1 MRNAPSPSYEG
12 QLVRTEVHDP
22 ASHEE
27 AAVRRPRWAQ
37 VFRVLW
43 KIIAALGTTVVL
55 GAVASI
61 IATVLTSS
69 QGSIPATSP
78 LRQLLAAWPI
88 TLLAGCCLLLLALLI
103 WLLSRWHTHEA
114 VLLSEQ
120 NRTRMLQRLRR
131 TYHDLLVQSLEGA
144 VWVELGFK
152 QKPDAVLT
160 SAHLLLRLPD
170 QPERNLPPGTSI
182 LQVYMEAEG
191 ELLILGKPGAGKS
204 TLLLALAQQLVEQ
217 AQDNVTQPLPVILP
231 LSSWA
236 TKRRPLQDWAS
247 RQMAQIYH
255 VPRQV
260 CEYWLQ
266 HNQILLMLD
275 GLDEMEEEARPACIA
290 AINAYHH
297 EHMMPLVVCSRE
309 AEYTNA
315 SKYQRLALQGAV
327 IVRPLTK
334 RQVNRHLTQV
344 GAPVAA
350 LRQAFTSNPRLQELA
365 TTPLMLNL
373 LMLTY
378 QGTAVKNLSAKGAAL
393 QQQVFD
399 TYIRRMVER
408 RGSTELY
415 PIESTRRWLG
425 WLARQ
430 LRKHNQ
436 PIFYPER
443 LQPDW
448 LPAKQQRWYTWLAVR
463 LPGALI
469 GALAGLLTAPL
480 LITFDPGLLLQYSIL
495 SAFLGAVFSVPRA
508 CVPAHAAQHPHRRQP
523 SRLTPTHGLA
533 CAAVA
538 LVWGVVFL
546 LNTRSA
552 DASTSW
558 PFQCMSSAASGL
570 VIGLSCLLL
579 MVLLPRTARK
589 PTRTAPQDKGWWS
602 RLRHIVSLHGR
613 RALLAATIFG
623 IGIWLSDALSD
634 GPSNELGAALYYG
647 LSNGLSAALNYGLL
661 SVMVSVMLR
670 TLGGGIHLAERLRW
684 TRRSLL
690 RSLFSA
696 KHLRSTLVLIFVSLV
711 LFGVSQGLGPW
722 LNQGLDQGLGWGL
735 SWGLWQGLGW
745 GLSCGLSCWL
755 LLGLFQGISHE
766 RIEDRDRR
774 LFNQGIRDS
783 LRNSMLMTVIS
794 ALLIGIMSVLSWGL
808 SYELSYG
815 LNYGLSW
822 GLSYELSYELGYG
835 LLTGLS
841 QGLSHAWLF
850 VVSGGLLIGIAL
862 SGGLAVL
869 RHYILRFLLQRAD
882 MFPWRAQPFLE
893 DAGRR
898 ILLRC
903 IDGKYS
909 FTHRLLQDYLADQA
923 TSVPE
928 KK

>member
-1 MRNAPSPSYEG
+1 
-12 QLVRTEVHDP
+12 
-22 ASHEE
+22 
-27 AAVRRPRWAQ
+27 
-37 VFRVLW
+37 
-43 KIIAALGTTVVL
+43 
-55 GAVASI
+55 
-61 IATVLTSS
+61 
-69 QGSIPATSP
+69 
-78 LRQLLAAWPI
+78 
-88 TLLAGCCLLLLALLI
+88 
-103 WLLSRWHTHEA
+103 
-114 VLLSEQ
+114 
-120 NRTRMLQRLRR
+120 
-131 TYHDLLVQSLEGA
+131 
-144 VWVELGFK
+144 
-152 QKPDAVLT
+152 
-160 SAHLLLRLPD
+160 
-170 QPERNLPPGTSI
+170 
-182 LQVYMEAEG
+182 
-191 ELLILGKPGAGKS
+191 
-204 TLLLALAQQLVEQ
+204 
-217 AQDNVTQPLPVILP
+217 
-231 LSSWA
+231 
-236 TKRRPLQDWAS
+236 
-247 RQMAQIYH
+247 
-255 VPRQV
+255 
-260 CEYWLQ
+260 
-266 HNQILLMLD
+266 
-275 GLDEMEEEARPACIA
+275 
-290 AINAYHH
+290 
-297 EHMMPLVVCSRE
+297 MMPLVVCSRE